1 MSLEQAKASCGNME
15 QMAQTV
21 GLDYHFD
28 TMVLT
33 NTFDAHR
40 LAMFAKNEGLMHE
53 ITERILHA
61 FYTESKHIGNHTT
74 LTELA
79 VEVGLN
85 PEAVA
90 EMLVSGDM
98 SDSVRADEQEANQYG
113 IRSIPFFLIN
123 KKHSITGAQSSEAIV
138 EALQKIIKED
148 GPFTNVNEQDGTV
161 CDEDGCD
168 IPKK

>member
-1 MSLEQAKASCGNME
+1 MSLAQAKASCRNME

-40 LAMFAKNEGLMHE
+40 LAMFAKNEGLMNE

-90 EMLVSGDM
+90 EMLVSDDM

-138 EALQKIIKED
+138 EALQKIIKEE
-148 GPFTNVNEQDGTV
+148 GPYTNVNEQDGTA